1 MYHHCVQLEHAELF
15 QWISPGGPAA
25 ASPCGIESRRRKFRY
40 LRAFGFCWVFKQPH
54 RLDGWGGAGCRGG
67 SGVGQGPRRVGLA
80 CPGQQGPGGRSGK
93 GRTGGEGEVRHRRR
107 AGGIPLPSRRRC
119 RRLPVNIG
127 YAAPGGTEPL
137 LESKIEQLLHWHP
150 GGAVTVCRRPTRRL
164 SHSKMSS

>member
-80 CPGQQGPGGRSGK
+80 
-93 GRTGGEGEVRHRRR
+93 
-107 AGGIPLPSRRRC
+107 SRDR
-119 RRLPVNIG
+119 
-127 YAAPGGTEPL
+127 E
-137 LESKIEQLLHWHP
+137 
-150 GGAVTVCRRPTRRL
+150 GGAGRDGRVGTGKAR
-164 SHSKMSS
+164 